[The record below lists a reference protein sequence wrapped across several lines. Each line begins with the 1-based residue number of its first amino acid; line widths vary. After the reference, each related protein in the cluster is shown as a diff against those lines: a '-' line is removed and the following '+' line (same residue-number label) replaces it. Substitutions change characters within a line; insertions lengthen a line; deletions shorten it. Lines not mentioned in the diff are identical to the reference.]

1 VDASGNADDRNADEL
16 VVLVVR
22 AAKAMVDRLHS
33 YRPDG
38 APSPMSVVHGLA
50 ARYLI
55 GRDNVTTVE
64 LAGYLGI
71 TKQSTSEVVALLE
84 QAGIVRRAPHPKD
97 RRARVLLLTAD
108 GAAKLEEGRRRW
120 LGIEDEWADLVGRDR
135 LDVVREALGTYL
147 AADEPARDARP
158 SLDCAG

>member
-1 VDASGNADDRNADEL
+1 VEPTPNAPDDALPDDALPDDEL

-22 AAKAMVDRLHS
+22 AAKAMVDRLRTE
-33 YRPDG
+33 RPDD
-38 APSPMSVVHGLA
+38 AAAPMSVVHGLA

-84 QAGIVRRAPHPKD
+84 RAGIVRRAQHPKD
-97 RRARVLLLTAD
+97 GRARVLLLTD
-108 GAAKLEEGRRRW
+108 EGTAKLAVGRCRW
-120 LGIEDEWADLVGRDR
+120 QGIEDEWAELVGRDR
-135 LDVVREALGTYL
+135 LDVVRDALEAYL
-147 AADEPARDARP
+147 AADEPRR
-158 SLDCAG
+158 L